1 MLNYLILQKS
11 ARVDRWKCEGGNNDG
26 MPSHHSLIR
35 VGISG
40 EPRVFQE
47 GIKVCLLLR
56 AANVS
61 MQSQQTQL
69 IFIYIYM
76 FIFKKYE
83 I

>member
-1 MLNYLILQKS
+1 MLNYLILQQGS
-11 ARVDRWKCEGGNNDG
+11 SVDRWKCEGGNNDG
-26 MPSHHSLIR
+26 MPSHHSLIH

-61 MQSQQTQL
+61 MQSQQTQR
-69 IFIYIYM
+69 IFTYIC
-76 FIFKKYE
+76 IFLKL
-83 I
+83 